1 MPSPSTAVVATKV
14 FFGEL
19 STNESA
25 RTETLAD
32 IFSSMAS
39 CWTVSAVVS

>member
-1 MPSPSTAVVATKV
+1 MLLPSTAVVATKV

-19 STNESA
+19 SMKESA
-25 RTETLAD
+25 LTVTLAD

-39 CWTVSAVVS
+39 C